1 MKKKILLTLTLVA
14 VFACLFAIAIS
25 ASPIAGYQQYEV
37 ELVDGSKITV
47 YESAAWDQWQGRLNF
62 TDAAYTEP
70 PLDTENT
77 YPLLD
82 WSQVVVADFTNGKRM
97 QLNATTS
104 EYVETYGTNGG
115 FSMFLNSTS
124 FTKANAT
131 NLKKIITGNATVVL
145 GGSLNGL
152 PALEEVVCGEKLKEI
167 GWNALDSNKKLTKI
181 DFSACQNFT
190 TFGNQVFKNCTALE
204 TVTLPNTLTSLGE
217 SVFNGCASLKTIN
230 WPTQLTTIPKYTFD
244 GCSSLVFEIPSNITK
259 IGDSAFKN
267 CDSFT
272 VVNIPASVTSVGYY
286 AFSSCD
292 NLTTIDFADNSQ
304 VTGKFIG
311 IAEYCPKLTS
321 FEFPSGVTALGY
333 DNFRGCTTL
342 AELDISRITEIT
354 GGNNFN
360 GTAIT
365 KLVFSNEL
373 TSLPGN
379 NTNSLL
385 EEVRFGANIKSIGAG
400 SFNLK
405 NIKRIY
411 LPATLETLGG
421 NILGW
426 SNSADS
432 ASNITFIF
440 TGTKEQ
446 AEALQAYYEE
456 WTLANQPS
464 YAPNSSKFY
473 DAEIVSAKD
482 YDITQEPVGFHL
494 VYDYNAC
501 DAFYQGI
508 HDLKTEKTYNFS
520 GDKYITNFC
529 SYIGCK
535 RCPVTTETKEI
546 DALFTSRGYS
556 TNEDSFMYDIQV
568 NITALEAYEI
578 FFGEPIELN
587 YGLVVSGNSA
597 LETLLNSD
605 GTTVEAGVIKMTFDG
620 TEYSKIQV
628 KFNNIKNNGNIKI
641 HACAYVIEDGVV
653 SYIGDGVTDEISTTV
668 SYDTIKAKEQAN
680 EDLDN
685 ETLE

>member
-1 MKKKILLTLTLVA
+1 M
-14 VFACLFAIAIS
+14 
-25 ASPIAGYQQYEV
+25 
-37 ELVDGSKITV
+37 
-47 YESAAWDQWQGRLNF
+47 
-62 TDAAYTEP
+62 
-70 PLDTENT
+70 
-77 YPLLD
+77 
-82 WSQVVVADFTNGKRM
+82 ADFTNGKRM

-217 SVFNGCASLKTIN
+217 AVFMGCTSLKTIN
-230 WPTQLTTIPKYTFD
+230 WPTLITKIPNSTFD
-244 GCSSLVFEIPSNITK
+244 GCTALASFEIPSNITK
-259 IGDSAFKN
+259 IGNSAFKN

-272 VVNIPASVTSVGYY
+272 VVNIPASVTSVGNY

-373 TSLPGN
+373 TSLPAN

-426 SNSADS
+426 SSSADS

-456 WTLANQPS
+456 WTLANQPT
-464 YAPNSSKFY
+464 YVPNSSKFY
-473 DAEIVSAKD
+473 DATLVSAKD

-535 RCPVTTETKEI
+535 RCPVTAETKEI

-568 NITALEAYEI
+568 NLTALEAYEG

-685 ETLE
+685 

>member
-25 ASPIAGYQQYEV
+25 AAPIAGYQQYEV

-62 TDAAYTEP
+62 TDATYTEP

-115 FSMFLNSTS
+115 FSMFLSSTS
-124 FTKANAT
+124 FTKANAI
-131 NLKKIITGNATVVL
+131 NLKKVITGNATVVL
-145 GGSLNGL
+145 GGSLNKL

-167 GWNALDSNKKLTKI
+167 GWNAFDDNKKLTKI

-190 TFGNQVFKNCTALE
+190 TFGNQVFKGCTAL
-204 TVTLPNTLTSLGE
+204 TTFNIPNTLTSLGE
-217 SVFNGCASLKTIN
+217 SVFSGCTSLKTIN
-230 WPTQLTTIPKYTFD
+230 WPTQLTTIPNGTFE
-244 GCSSLVFEIPSNITK
+244 GCSSLVFEIPSYITK
-259 IGDSAFKN
+259 IGSSAFKN

-272 VVNIPASVTSVGYY
+272 VVNIPANVTSVGNY

-304 VTGKFIG
+304 ATGKFIG

-360 GTAIT
+360 STAIT

-385 EEVRFGANIKSIGAG
+385 EEVRFGANIKSISSG

-446 AEALQAYYEE
+446 AEALQTYYEE
-456 WTLANQPS
+456 WTLANQPT
-464 YAPNSSKFY
+464 YVPNSSKFY
-473 DAEIVSAKD
+473 DATLVSAKD
-482 YDITQEPVGFHL
+482 YDVTQEPVGFHL
-494 VYDYNAC
+494 VYDYSAC
-501 DAFYQGI
+501 DAFYNGTHQ
-508 HDLKTEKTYNFS
+508 EKAPYNAFK
-520 GDKYITNFC
+520 GDKYITDFC
-529 SYIGCK
+529 QYADCN
-535 RCPVTTETKEI
+535 RCTNTVETKLHGP
-546 DALFTSRGYS
+546 LFISKGYS
-556 TNEDSFMYDIQV
+556 KSADAFMFDMKVDFDAIAEYE
-568 NITALEAYEI
+568 AL
-578 FFGEPIELN
+578 GGTVPS
-587 YGLVVSGNSA
+587 YGLVVSANAAISELIGLDGNVVDTSV
-597 LETLLNSD
+597 LKVN
-605 GTTVEAGVIKMTFDG
+605 FDEG
-620 TEYSKIQV
+620 SYNNVQV
-628 KFNNIKNNGNIKI
+628 KLNNILTDTSKAMKI
-641 HACAYVIEDGVV
+641 HACAYIIDSESVYYVGEGKATTASTMICHNDIQGEEE
-653 SYIGDGVTDEISTTV
+653 VTPE
-668 SYDTIKAKEQAN
+668 
-680 EDLDN
+680 
-685 ETLE
+685 ETPAE